1 MSGITQMDGS
11 RPEDDVSKDG
21 EASYD
26 LLPTKKEKIL
36 RAMKAPRSVKRITF
50 TPSEA
55 GPGKTLNVRVPKLNN
70 NEVIVPGSL
79 ALRFDIDLSGGHANN
94 FLVQNVSRALVSKM
108 VVKFESTILEQTDN
122 YSTYKIFSDLF
133 LPGEKRDSMVPE
145 GVQSEDLCKIRSGS
159 GDKKTSGV
167 AAENKLN
174 QIYGTKYRINLDHQ
188 ILTDHGVF
196 YPKALYNDLLFEVT
210 LASAGEVVKGSDPTK
225 LNYKLTNIELEYEMI
240 QSEKL
245 ANEAISVY
253 DSGKEFLYDHVKK
266 YLVQPIKSSET
277 RINIHVNNQSRSLK
291 GILLLFQ
298 EPYTAG
304 TRDSEKICL
313 P

>member
-94 FLVQNVSRALVSKM
+94 FLSRTCRRRL
-108 VVKFESTILEQTDN
+108 
-122 YSTYKIFSDLF
+122 
-133 LPGEKRDSMVPE
+133 
-145 GVQSEDLCKIRSGS
+145 
-159 GDKKTSGV
+159 
-167 AAENKLN
+167 
-174 QIYGTKYRINLDHQ
+174 
-188 ILTDHGVF
+188 
-196 YPKALYNDLLFEVT
+196 
-210 LASAGEVVKGSDPTK
+210 
-225 LNYKLTNIELEYEMI
+225 
-240 QSEKL
+240 
-245 ANEAISVY
+245 
-253 DSGKEFLYDHVKK
+253 
-266 YLVQPIKSSET
+266 
-277 RINIHVNNQSRSLK
+277 
-291 GILLLFQ
+291 
-298 EPYTAG
+298 
-304 TRDSEKICL
+304 
-313 P
+313 